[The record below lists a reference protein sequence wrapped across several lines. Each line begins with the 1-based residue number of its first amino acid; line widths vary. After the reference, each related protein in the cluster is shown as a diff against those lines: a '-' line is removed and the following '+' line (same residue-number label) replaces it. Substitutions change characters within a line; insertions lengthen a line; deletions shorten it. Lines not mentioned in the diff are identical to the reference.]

1 MRCFFLP
8 TITYKGRLRSGAN
21 MGRLGWW
28 TWGEAREV
36 TDEWLE
42 ANKAEILGGDDFV
55 VEGYKLR
62 AFSVGEAKSDT
73 PNESWT
79 KGDIMGWLDEN
90 GVSYRSTSTKK
101 TLLAKVNESLAPS
114 EEPINEAEEATTTTE
129 SDE

>member
-1 MRCFFLP
+1 
-8 TITYKGRLRSGAN
+8 

-42 ANKAEILGGDDFV
+42 ANKADILGGDDFV
-55 VEGYKLR
+55 IEGHTL
-62 AFSVGEAKSDT
+62 SVPALSGT
-73 PNESWT
+73 PDSGWT

-101 TLLAKVNESLAPS
+101 TLLAKVAESLAPA
-114 EEPINEAEEATTTTE
+114 EESMNEAEEATTTTE

>member
-1 MRCFFLP
+1 
-8 TITYKGRLRSGAN
+8 

-36 TDEWLE
+36 TEEWLE
-42 ANKAEILGGDDFV
+42 ENASMLLGGKDFV

-62 AFSVGEAKSDT
+62 ASSVGEAKSDT
-73 PNESWT
+73 PNELWT

-101 TLLAKVNESLAPS
+101 TLLAKVDESLTPS
-114 EEPINEAEEATTTTE
+114 EESMNEAEEAMTTE